1 MSPAELRDFE
11 LDEKEKFENYVQKL
25 AAEELD
31 EGE

>member
-1 MSPAELRDFE
+1 MTPAELRDFE